1 MKFIKK
7 VSICLY
13 LQVSFIFLTLYYLHS
28 EQLVVLLE
36 LLWLFHKDSSELL
49 EVKPVIHVNIVV
61 LNKPFSLYFANLL
74 NLWLLTLRHVGLAA
88 IFAVR
93 SLTIEYLVLSIRIE
107 LVLQRQE
114 LVHVLMKA
122 FSAHSLF
129 IIGEQSIHLLDF
141 LVHFL
146 CLRNGLHDFDKT

>member
-1 MKFIKK
+1 M
-7 VSICLY
+7 L
-13 LQVSFIFLTLYYLHS
+13 
-28 EQLVVLLE
+28 
-36 LLWLFHKDSSELL
+36 D
-49 EVKPVIHVNIVV
+49 
-61 LNKPFSLYFANLL
+61 KPFSLYFANLL
-74 NLWLLTLRHVGLAA
+74 NLGLLTLRHVGLAA

-93 SLTIEYLVLSIRIE
+93 SLTIEYLILSIRIE

-122 FSAHSLF
+122 FGAHSLF
-129 IIGEQSIHLLDF
+129 IIGEQAVHLLDF